1 MMKYPQSLVKD
12 KGFVSMEL
20 TDKEVHEDKEI
31 PKDLIA
37 INRKMKSE
45 ISRDNEQMLDVE
57 EIENILFR

>member
-1 MMKYPQSLVKD
+1 MKYPQSLVKD

-45 ISRDNEQMLDVE
+45 ISRDNEQMLDIE
-57 EIENILFR
+57 ETESILFR

>member
-1 MMKYPQSLVKD
+1 MKYPQSLVKD

>member
-45 ISRDNEQMLDVE
+45 ISRDNEQMLDIE
-57 EIENILFR
+57 ETESILFR